1 MKSTMHDKLRSQI
14 ERIIPLTDEEF
25 EFVLSHFQQK
35 KFKKHQIIIHEGD
48 YAPYDF
54 FVVRGLM
61 KVSRIDPEGKEHII
75 QFGMED
81 WWITDAQAYHNR
93 TRATLIVDCLEDT
106 DALAL
111 SLENREKLYRE
122 LQKMEYFFLK
132 KTTAGY
138 IALQK
143 RILCFISSSANER
156 YHNLLEIYP
165 GLIQR
170 VPKSMIAS
178 YLGVSRE
185 TLSRLNAMPG

>member
-35 KFKKHQIIIHEGD
+35 KFKKHQIVIHEGD